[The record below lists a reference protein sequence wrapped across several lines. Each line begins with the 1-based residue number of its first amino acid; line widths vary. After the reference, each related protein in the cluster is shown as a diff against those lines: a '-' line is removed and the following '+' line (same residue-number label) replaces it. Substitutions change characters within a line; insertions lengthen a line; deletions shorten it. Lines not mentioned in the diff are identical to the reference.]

1 MTSSDLHNF
10 ADDNT
15 IAAMGETIQDSVNI
29 LQDESEKANQMVG
42 YQWYDSKSRK
52 TWSYYLVKAELSSKG
67 FFF

>member
-42 YQWYDSKSRK
+42 SDINDMIANPEKLEAIILSKQN
-52 TWSYYLVKAELSSKG
+52 
-67 FFF
+67 